1 MPDRLT
7 EIKERWGAQA
17 LVTTCH
23 KEGCR
28 IPMRALD
35 SPSVLYNLD
44 KQGSPLDPDTET
56 RCDYIFFTEHD
67 STIDVLALEL
77 KKGGGRPNEVQR
89 QIQAGASVA
98 EKLFSRGEAVR
109 FTPVLVHGGHTRK
122 ASWERT
128 RVRFLDA
135 RPTIY
140 RRDCGTPMSDIL
152 AGARKRPAPR

>member
-1 MPDRLT
+1 MPDRLAG
-7 EIKERWGAQA
+7 IKERWGTQA
-17 LVTTCH
+17 LVTTCQ

-35 SPSVLYNLD
+35 SPSALYNLD

-98 EKLFSRGEAVR
+98 EKLFSWGEAVR

-128 RVRFLDA
+128 RVKFLDA

-140 RRDCGTPMSDIL
+140 RRDCGTPMKDIL
-152 AGARKRPAPR
+152 AGARKRPMAR